1 MLNINAIPI
10 AISLYPL
17 KSKYNWNVNAND
29 ESQAST
35 KVSDCCTSNPSR
47 TTGDKTSA
55 IPTFLKIPMAN
66 TKIPRTI

>member
-1 MLNINAIPI
+1 MMKAKLQQRLAT
-10 AISLYPL
+10 A
-17 KSKYNWNVNAND
+17 VH
-29 ESQAST
+29 QT
-35 KVSDCCTSNPSR
+35 PSR